1 MEQEEYYS
9 TADWSANLYNHFGNQ
24 FDILSENWEYFYL
37 KTKLYYSWAYTQNIL
52 KYLIKTIVQ
61 QYS

>member
-1 MEQEEYYS
+1 VEQEEYYF
-9 TADWSANLYNHFGNQ
+9 TTDWSANLYNHFGNQ

-37 KTKLYYSWAYTQNIL
+37 KTKMYYSWAYTQNIL